1 MRLQNGGGPVWGGA
15 TWSEEGVGAGGRQD
29 ADAAEA
35 VAGRT
40 PTARSR
46 GAEGGGGARGPHLE
60 NWGRPGRRTM
70 GRARRNSESFDLF
83 KQFSNKFNLF

>member
-46 GAEGGGGARGPHLE
+46 GAEGGGGGTWATPGKLGPAGE
-60 NWGRPGRRTM
+60 KNNRPGPK
-70 GRARRNSESFDLF
+70 
-83 KQFSNKFNLF
+83 KQ